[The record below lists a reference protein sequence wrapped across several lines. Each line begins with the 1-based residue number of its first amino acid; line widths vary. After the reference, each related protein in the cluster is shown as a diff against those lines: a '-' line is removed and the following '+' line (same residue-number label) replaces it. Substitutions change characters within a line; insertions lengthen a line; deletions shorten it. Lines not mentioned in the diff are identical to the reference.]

1 MECKEPVN
9 LESLQRDGKDTPNSW
24 RYSVVKQRIPGPGS
38 NITDR
43 YRDDQNC

>member
-24 RYSVVKQRIPGPGS
+24 RYSVVNKGYPVPEVTSPIATER
-38 NITDR
+38 
-43 YRDDQNC
+43 